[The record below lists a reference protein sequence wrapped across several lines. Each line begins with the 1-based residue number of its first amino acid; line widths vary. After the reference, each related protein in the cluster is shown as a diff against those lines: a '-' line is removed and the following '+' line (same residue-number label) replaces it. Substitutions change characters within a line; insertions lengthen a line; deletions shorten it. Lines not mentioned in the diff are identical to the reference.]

1 MNSSDA
7 AEAVVKM
14 SLETGEVALRIVG
27 TGAEKLAVLLYTM
40 AKDKKMSKGKTTL
53 NNMLRSGSPLQ
64 IFSLKEN
71 ELKKF
76 QEETKKYGVLYTALI
91 DKKHPDT
98 DGLVDIMVRQ
108 EDAPKVNRIIER
120 FKLSAVDMAEIK
132 TEVEKDKMDEMLQD
146 AKDRGVEIKSDE
158 EKLVDDIMSKPIQKE
173 ENEISNPNVAKTEK
187 SPLSEPLLE
196 NKNES
201 GVATNPKK
209 PSVRETLKRIRT
221 ELKLKSLSKEDRE
234 LLADGK
240 SITHIDLDKKTQVD
254 YSMDK
259 NNNLVINKTNFK
271 NKGKER

>member
-108 EDAPKVNRIIER
+108 EDAVRVNHIVDRIIER

-209 PSVRETLKRIRT
+209 PSVRSALKKIKEELKSRNAPKEYREDLQNDKDIDVEKKKTTTLKNENT
-221 ELKLKSLSKEDRE
+221 
-234 LLADGK
+234 
-240 SITHIDLDKKTQVD
+240 SI
-254 YSMDK
+254 SNK
-259 NNNLVINKTNFK
+259 NIK

>member
-40 AKDKKMSKGKTTL
+40 AKDKKMTKGKTTL

-64 IFSLKEN
+64 IFSLKEK

-108 EDAPKVNRIIER
+108 EDASKVNRIVER
-120 FKLSAVDMAEIK
+120 FKLSSVDIAEIK
-132 TEVEKDKMDEMLQD
+132 TEVEKDKMEEMLQD

-158 EKLVDDIMSKPIQKE
+158 EKIVDDILAKPMHKD
-173 ENEISNPNVAKTEK
+173 ENQMVNPNLAKTEK

-196 NKNES
+196 NKSKS
-201 GVATNPKK
+201 GVDTNSKK
-209 PSVRETLKRIRT
+209 PSVRSALKKI
-221 ELKLKSLSKEDRE
+221 KEDLQSNKKKE
-234 LLADGK
+234 KNSLDTKK
-240 SITHIDLDKKTQVD
+240 SKP
-254 YSMDK
+254 
-259 NNNLVINKTNFK
+259 FK
-271 NKGKER
+271 NLSIGKNHFKNIRKGKER